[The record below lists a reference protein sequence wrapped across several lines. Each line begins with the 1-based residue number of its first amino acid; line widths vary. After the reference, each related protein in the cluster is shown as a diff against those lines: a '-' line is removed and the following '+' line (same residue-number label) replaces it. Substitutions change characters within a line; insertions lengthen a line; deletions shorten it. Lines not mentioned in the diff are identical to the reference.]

1 MSPNPPIVQSRNAL
15 RALRRLAC
23 GGSTIIGA
31 VGCIFTV
38 VGISCD
44 THRRVLLAERLIETK
59 RTIRSVSNSN
69 GAAHVARMFEAAEK
83 GEDFGLDITRSR
95 KRNIRRDY
103 SSPTIEN
110 TKQQNATEIGPG
122 GSHQPLVVDETDD
135 TTSAKTGSP
144 SQKNPVPLLQRSTRI
159 SARSLSSS
167 RG

>member
-44 THRRVLLAERLIETK
+44 THRRVLLAERLNETK
-59 RTIRSVSNSN
+59 STIISVSNSN

-83 GEDFGLDITRSR
+83 GEDFGLDTTRSQ
-95 KRNIRRDY
+95 KRNIRREY
-103 SSPTIEN
+103 SALGTRNAKERAPADIELV
-110 TKQQNATEIGPG
+110 
-122 GSHQPLVVDETDD
+122 GSHHPLAGDKEN
-135 TTSAKTGSP
+135 SGELAE
-144 SQKNPVPLLQRSTRI
+144 
-159 SARSLSSS
+159 
-167 RG
+167 